1 MKLCNFSIYK
11 VYLHD
16 YIFIMAIEVKIGAG
30 ELMDKISILAIK
42 LDRIKDISKIT
53 NIKVEYRE
61 LLLIFS
67 NLNFD
72 EKTLKLYHKLYDV
85 NTELWDIEDSLRE
98 LEREK
103 IFDENFIS
111 LARKVYFTNDKRAE
125 IKKDINLSSGS
136 EIIEE
141 KSYEKY

>member
-1 MKLCNFSIYK
+1 
-11 VYLHD
+11 
-16 YIFIMAIEVKIGAG
+16 MAIEVKIGAG